1 MMEEQRYIFGP
12 FLLDAGA
19 GLLYRR
25 GVPVPIGYRAMLL
38 LERLL
43 RSAGTVVGKDELID
57 AAWRGLAVEEGNL
70 SVQIAGL
77 RKVLGEGPEGTSS
90 SEGSHSI
97 VSVSRVG
104 YRLVGDVRPQA
115 SEARNGAELEAGP
128 SIAVTRFRAIG
139 DDPDKAYFADGLS
152 EDIITGLSRLR
163 GLHVRDRS
171 ASFAYDPRH
180 IELDRLHRELK
191 VRYVLQGSVRQSGH
205 ALRIT
210 ASLSD
215 ASVGTQVWAER
226 FDIEVGDFLA
236 LQDQITHKVMASI
249 EPQLYEAER
258 LRLHSRPAESLD
270 AWGFVMKA
278 MPHVWTWGSQKDL
291 DIAEGL
297 LVRALDIDPDYAR
310 ANSLLAWTTGA
321 RAALGLTPK
330 PRELLASALARAQ
343 AAVVRDQD
351 DPWAHLSA
359 GYVHMVSRNFRPAV
373 DELLEAIDRNPSL
386 SLAHCILGSTYG
398 YGDMAEDGLH
408 HLAIATRLSPR
419 DFTQAAIFSTMGIC
433 HFTAGR
439 FDVAASLERRAIQ
452 LRPAFG
458 TAWRTYASTAAL
470 AGDTATATMA
480 LGEARRLQPNL
491 SVAWIE
497 EHHPIVKPEKRALYT
512 SGLRIAGLS

>member
-1 MMEEQRYIFGP
+1 MEERRYSFGP

-19 GLLYRR
+19 GMLYRR
-25 GVPVPIGYRAMLL
+25 GVPISVGYRAMLL

-43 RSAGTVVGKDELID
+43 RSAGVVVGKDELLD
-57 AAWRGLAVEEGNL
+57 AAWNGLAVEEGNL
-70 SVQIAGL
+70 SVQIAAL
-77 RKVLGEGPEGTSS
+77 RKVLGEGPDA
-90 SEGSHSI
+90 SHSI
-97 VSVSRVG
+97 LSVARVG
-104 YRLVGDVRPQA
+104 YRLTGEVRLDA
-115 SEARNGAELEAGP
+115 SDTRNGAAESDEGP
-128 SIAVTRFRAIG
+128 SIAVTRFRLIG
-139 DDPDKAYFADGLS
+139 DDPEKSYFADGLS

-171 ASFAYDPRH
+171 SSFAYDPQH
-180 IELDRLHRELK
+180 IELDRLRRELK
-191 VRYVLQGSVRQSGH
+191 VRYVLQGSVRQSGQ

-210 ASLSD
+210 ATLSD
-215 ASVGTQVWAER
+215 ASAGTQVWAER
-226 FDIEVGDFLA
+226 FDVESGDFLA

-258 LRLHSRPAESLD
+258 LRLHSRPAERLD

-278 MPHVWTWGSQKDL
+278 MPHVWTWGSEKDL
-291 DIAEGL
+291 DMAEGL
-297 LVRALDIDPDYAR
+297 LVKALEIDPDYAR

-330 PRELLASALARAQ
+330 PRELLASALMRAQ

-359 GYVHMVSRNFRPAV
+359 GYVHMVSRNFRSAV
-373 DELLEAIDRNPSL
+373 DELLEAIERNPGL

-408 HLAIATRLSPR
+408 HLAIAARLSPR
-419 DFTQAAIFSTMGIC
+419 DFIQAAIFSTMGIC

-439 FDVAASLERRAIQ
+439 FDVAADLERRAVQ

-458 TAWRTYASTAAL
+458 TAWRTYAATAAL
-470 AGDTATATMA
+470 AGDVATAAAA
-480 LGEARRLQPNL
+480 LKEALRLQPNL
-491 SVAWIE
+491 SVAWVD
-497 EHHPIVKPEKRALYT
+497 EHHPIVRPEKRALYI
-512 SGLRIAGLS
+512 SGLRMAGLA

>member
-1 MMEEQRYIFGP
+1 MMEEQRYMFGP

-19 GLLYRR
+19 GVLYRR
-25 GVPVPIGYRAMLL
+25 GVPISIGYRAMLIL
-38 LERLL
+38 DRLL
-43 RSAGTVVGKDELID
+43 RSAGNVVGKDELID
-57 AAWRGLAVEEGNL
+57 AAWKGQAVEEGNL
-70 SVQIAGL
+70 SVQIAAL
-77 RKVLGEGPEGTSS
+77 RKVLGEGPD
-90 SEGSHSI
+90 GSHSI
-97 VSVSRVG
+97 VSVARVG
-104 YRLVGDVRPQA
+104 YRLVGDVRGQA
-115 SEARNGAELEAGP
+115 GGPRNGAVEPEEGP

-152 EDIITGLSRLR
+152 EDITTGLSRLR

-171 ASFAYDPRH
+171 ASFAYDPQH
-180 IELDRLHRELK
+180 IELDRLRRELK
-191 VRYVLQGSVRQSGH
+191 VRYVLQGSVRQSGR

-210 ASLSD
+210 ATLSD
-215 ASVGTQVWAER
+215 ASAGTQVWAER
-226 FDIEVGDFLA
+226 FDIESGDFLA
-236 LQDQITHKVMASI
+236 LQDQIAHKVMASI

-297 LVRALDIDPDYAR
+297 LVRALDIDPDYPR
-310 ANSLLAWTTGA
+310 ANSLLAWTIGA
-321 RAALGLTPK
+321 RAALGLTSK
-330 PRELLASALARAQ
+330 PRELLAAALARAQ
-343 AAVVRDQD
+343 AAIVRDQD
-351 DPWAHLSA
+351 DPWGHLSA

-373 DELLEAIDRNPSL
+373 DELLEAIERNPGL

-408 HLAIATRLSPR
+408 HLGIAARLSPR
-419 DFTQAAIFSTMGIC
+419 DFIQAAICSTMGIC

-439 FDVAASLERRAIQ
+439 FEVAADLERRAIQ

-458 TAWRTYASTAAL
+458 TAWRTYAATAAL

-480 LGEARRLQPNL
+480 LEEARRLQPNL
-491 SVAWIE
+491 SVAWVE
-497 EHHPIVKPEKRALYT
+497 EHHPIVKPEKRALYI
-512 SGLRIAGLS
+512 SGLRTAGLS